1 MTRRTTRSRKK
12 TLQRPRYCLFILTFA
27 TFSRLLICTGCPLLN
42 QLRALAVPEGGY
54 GEDEDVANAEDEAYL
69 EVRERSDRG

>member
-1 MTRRTTRSRKK
+1 M
-12 TLQRPRYCLFILTFA
+12 
-27 TFSRLLICTGCPLLN
+27 N

-69 EVRERSDRG
+69 EVRELR

>member
-1 MTRRTTRSRKK
+1 M
-12 TLQRPRYCLFILTFA
+12 FIVTFA
-27 TFSRLLICTGCPLLN
+27 TFSRLLTCTGFELVLGLN